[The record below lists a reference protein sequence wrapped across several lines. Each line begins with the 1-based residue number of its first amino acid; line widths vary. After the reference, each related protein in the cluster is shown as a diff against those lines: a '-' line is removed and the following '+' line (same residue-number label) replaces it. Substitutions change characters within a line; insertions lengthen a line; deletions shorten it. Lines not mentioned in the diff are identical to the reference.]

1 MGKIS
6 VIIHRFSRLSILF
19 KTQICCPIAAPG
31 PLTLKNNLPYYIE
44 GGNNTNVQCLNF
56 NARPEYKLNREIWM
70 NSAGEVIGNGRRLN
84 LSATRDNAGIYTCT
98 VPDVPLILPVMF
110 EVVIYSK

>member
-1 MGKIS
+1 MS
-6 VIIHRFSRLSILF
+6 SYTYFSRLSILF

-31 PLTLKNNLPYYIE
+31 PLTLKDNLSYYIE
-44 GGNNTNVQCLNF
+44 GGNNTNVQCVNF
-56 NARPEYKLNREIWM
+56 NARPGYNVRKEIWM
-70 NSAGEVIGNGRRLN
+70 NSAGEVVGNGLTLN

-110 EVVIYSK
+110 EVVIYRK